1 MAIRMRVT
9 ETLHV
14 DMHMDRYGAV
24 TGDGWRAAQSQVLVP
39 ERNRF

>member
-14 DMHMDRYGAV
+14 DMHMDRYVAATGNGGKAV
-24 TGDGWRAAQSQVLVP
+24 QSQVLGQ